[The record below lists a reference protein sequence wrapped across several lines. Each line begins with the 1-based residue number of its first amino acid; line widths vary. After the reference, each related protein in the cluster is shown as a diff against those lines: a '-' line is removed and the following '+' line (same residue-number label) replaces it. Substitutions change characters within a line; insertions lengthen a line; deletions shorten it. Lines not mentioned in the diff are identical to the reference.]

1 MKDYNL
7 GIYEKAM
14 PNSLS
19 IEEKLSLAKKT
30 GFDYMELSID
40 ESLEKLHR
48 LDYNLNDLK
57 NIRNSIIESG
67 IYINSLC
74 LSAHRKFPMGSH
86 DENIRDLSLK
96 ILHRALDLSC
106 ILGIRIIQLAG
117 YDVYYEK
124 GDETSRE
131 YFKQSL
137 NYATSLASSKGII
150 LAIETM
156 ETPFIDTVEK
166 AMYYVRLIN
175 SPYLGVY
182 PDIGNLTN
190 ASLIYNNSIT
200 EDISIGKGHIFASH
214 LKETKPGI
222 YRDLNFGNGH
232 TKYISCIR
240 ELYSQGVRMFTGE
253 FWNNDKDNSIEKLL
267 YSCNFLREKIHEAI
281 N

>member
-1 MKDYNL
+1 MNDYSL

-14 PNSLS
+14 PNNLT
-19 IEEKLSLAKKT
+19 IKEKLSLAKKT
-30 GFDYMELSID
+30 DFDYMELSID
-40 ESLEKLHR
+40 ESPEKLHR
-48 LDYNLNDLK
+48 LYYNLNELK
-57 NIRNSIIESG
+57 DIRNSIIESG

-74 LSAHRKFPMGSH
+74 LSAHRRFPMGSH
-86 DENIRDLSLK
+86 DESIRDLSLK
-96 ILHRALDLSC
+96 ILQRAIDLSC

-117 YDVYYEK
+117 YDVYYEQ

-137 NYATSLASSKGII
+137 KYAASLASSKGII

-166 AMYYVRLIN
+166 AMYYVRLID
-175 SPYLGVY
+175 SPYLGIY

-190 ASLIYNNSIT
+190 SSLIYNHSIT
-200 EDISIGKGHIFASH
+200 EDINLGKGHIFAAH
-214 LKETKPGI
+214 LKETMPGT
-222 YRDLNFGNGH
+222 YRNLDFGNGH

-253 FWNNDKDNSIEKLL
+253 FWNNDKDEPRLKLL
-267 YSCNFLREKIHEAI
+267 YSSNFLRSKIEQTI

>member
-19 IEEKLSLAKKT
+19 IEEKLILAKNT

-40 ESLEKLHR
+40 ESPEKLHR
-48 LDYNLNDLK
+48 LDYNLHDLK
-57 NIRNSIIESG
+57 NIRNSILESG

-74 LSAHRKFPMGSH
+74 LSAHRRFPMGSH

-96 ILHRALDLSC
+96 ILHRAVDLSC

-137 NYATSLASSKGII
+137 GYATSLASSKGII

-190 ASLIYNNSIT
+190 ASLIYNNNIT
-200 EDISIGKGHIFASH
+200 EDISLGRGHIFASH

-232 TKYISCIR
+232 TKYISCIK

-267 YSCNFLREKIHEAI
+267 YSCNFLREKIEQAI

>member
-267 YSCNFLREKIHEAI
+267 YSCNFLREKIHQAI